1 MRQELSTPALLRV
14 MRVTLHLSFAA
25 LLGLAVLRTLMQ
37 PSGDGA
43 TTAVVLVLSALL
55 ATTYVLGTTV
65 ENRVAGGRANPAR
78 LRWTPV

>member
-43 TTAVVLVLSALL
+43 TTAVVLVLLSLIHI
-55 ATTYVLGTTV
+55 
-65 ENRVAGGRANPAR
+65 
-78 LRWTPV
+78 